1 MIWSFISHDITG
13 PVQPA
18 LESGVCVIVC
28 ECGSFHAV
36 ISIFFCPLSRGVGV
50 QTFLSTIKALCAP
63 HNPSP
68 VWLLSG
74 GEQSGML
81 PLINVPFGPSPCL
94 NAVLMKPTRTQC
106 EPLQ

>member
-1 MIWSFISHDITG
+1 M
-13 PVQPA
+13 
-18 LESGVCVIVC
+18 IVC

-36 ISIFFCPLSRGVGV
+36 ISIFCCALSRGAGV

-74 GEQSGML
+74 GEQNGML
-81 PLINVPFGPSPCL
+81 PLIKVTFGPSPSL
-94 NAVLMKPTRTQC
+94 NGVLMKPTHTRTQC
-106 EPLQ
+106 ELLQ